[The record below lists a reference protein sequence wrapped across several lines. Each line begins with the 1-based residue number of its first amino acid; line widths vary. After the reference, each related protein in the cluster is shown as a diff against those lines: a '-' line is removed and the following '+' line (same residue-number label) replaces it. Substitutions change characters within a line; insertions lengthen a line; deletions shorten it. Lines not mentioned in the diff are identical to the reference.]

1 MTFSNPQ
8 LIRLVI
14 SAAVVGGA
22 IGAAIGVLAS
32 ILGKQAN
39 LGRAFLIDT
48 LLGAV
53 GFAGTRLVFIFAPI
67 HGETITRH
75 VGNAV
80 LTTTMNR
87 YQYPNRVAFPLAV
100 LLPLLYELFLLK
112 KRGAGPRSA
121 TKTKMAGRGPAPR

>member
-1 MTFSNPQ
+1 MNLGNPQ

-14 SAAVVGGA
+14 SAVVVGGS
-22 IGAAIGVLAS
+22 IGAAIGVLVS
-32 ILGKQAN
+32 IIGKQAT

-53 GFAGTRLVFIFAPI
+53 GFAGTRLVFVFAPI

-87 YQYPNRVAFPLAV
+87 YQYPNRVALPLAV
-100 LLPLLYELFLLK
+100 LLPLLYEFFVQK
-112 KRGAGPRSA
+112 KRA
-121 TKTKMAGRGPAPR
+121 

>member
-1 MTFSNPQ
+1 MSSI

-14 SAAVVGGA
+14 SATVVGAA

-32 ILGKQAN
+32 IIGKQAN

-53 GFAGTRLVFIFAPI
+53 AFAGTRMVFAFGPI

-80 LTTTMNR
+80 ISTTMKR

-100 LLPLLYELFLLK
+100 LLPLLYEFFLLK
-112 KRGAGPRSA
+112 NRPR
-121 TKTKMAGRGPAPR
+121 

>member
-1 MTFSNPQ
+1 MNFTNPQ

-22 IGAAIGVLAS
+22 IGAGIGVLAS
-32 ILGKQAN
+32 ILGKQAS
-39 LGRAFLIDT
+39 LGKGFLLDT

-53 GFAGTRLVFIFAPI
+53 GFAGTRIVFVFAPI

-80 LTTTMNR
+80 VTATMNR
-87 YQYPNRVAFPLAV
+87 YPYPNRVAFPLAV
-100 LLPLLYELFLLK
+100 LLPLLYEFYLLK
-112 KRGAGPRSA
+112 KR
-121 TKTKMAGRGPAPR
+121 